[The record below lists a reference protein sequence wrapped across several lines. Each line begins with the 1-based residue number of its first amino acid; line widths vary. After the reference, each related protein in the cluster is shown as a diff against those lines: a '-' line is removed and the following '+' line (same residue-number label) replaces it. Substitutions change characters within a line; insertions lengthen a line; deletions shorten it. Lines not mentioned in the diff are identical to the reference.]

1 MTAVQATDA
10 LRAWVG
16 PDTLLCTDGSG
27 SLRKA
32 AKTLGITSKS
42 IAVGYDGRVSEGVYH
57 VQSVNNYHERL
68 KTWINRRL
76 RGVATKYLPHYLAW
90 MRVQEWFKNELRP
103 EHFVISG
110 LGKQII
116 NT

>member
-1 MTAVQATDA
+1 
-10 LRAWVG
+10 
-16 PDTLLCTDGSG
+16 
-27 SLRKA
+27 
-32 AKTLGITSKS
+32 
-42 IAVGYDGRVSEGVYH
+42 
-57 VQSVNNYHERL
+57 
-68 KTWINRRL
+68 
-76 RGVATKYLPHYLAW
+76 GVATKYLPHYLAW